1 MQFDIY
7 GDIAKR
13 TGGDIYLGVVGPVRT
28 GKSTFI
34 KRFMELLVMPRIK
47 DKNVK
52 TRTQDELPQ
61 SADGKT
67 IMTTEP
73 KFVPANAVE
82 VSIEKVSARMRLID
96 CVGFIVKDAL
106 GHSENGKPRMVKTPW
121 TDGEMPFEQAGE
133 LGTQKV
139 IRDHSTIGIVVT
151 TDGTVTDLGRSS
163 YIDAEEKVVA
173 ELKAIKKPFVI
184 VLNTK
189 TPNSVD
195 TENLRQS
202 LAEKYGV
209 PVVTSDVLN
218 AGENDFKNV
227 LAAVLYE
234 FPVKR
239 VDINVPKWMRTL
251 PAEHPVMKDVFDRL
265 TAATADVV
273 RLADYERVEKAFD
286 ECENI
291 QPMPDV
297 SVSAGDGVIAV
308 TLKAADGLFYKALSD
323 WSGIEIDDE
332 FKLISYVKRLAAAEK
347 DYEAIRVAMAEVDE
361 DGYGIVVPD
370 SSKIELMEPEICKK
384 GSQCDL
390 KLKASA
396 STYHILKVDVETE
409 MRPNV
414 GAGRE
419 SEYLVSEYEEDKNK
433 LWEANMFGKSL
444 SSLVKDDL
452 AQKVYN
458 MPADAR
464 DKMRRTV
471 TRIVNESKGGV
482 LCILL

>member
-52 TRTQDELPQ
+52 NRTQDELPQ

-82 VSIEKVSARMRLID
+82 VAIDKVSARMRLID

-121 TDGEMPFEQAGE
+121 TDGEMPFDQAGE

-139 IRDHSTIGIVVT
+139 IRDHSTIGVVVT

-163 YIDAEEKVVA
+163 YLEAEEKVVG
-173 ELKAIKKPFVI
+173 ELKAMNKPFVI

-202 LAEKYGV
+202 LTGKYGV
-209 PVVTSDVLN
+209 PVVTCDVLN
-218 AGENDFKNV
+218 AGENDFKNI
-227 LAAVLYE
+227 LSAVLYE

-239 VDINVPKWMRTL
+239 VDVNLPKWMRTL
-251 PAEHPVMKDVFDRL
+251 PSDGPVMQSVLERL
-265 TAATADVV
+265 FGATGEIA
-273 RLADYERVEKAFD
+273 RLADYEKVEKAFD
-286 ECENI
+286 DCEYI

-297 SVSAGDGVIAV
+297 TVSAGEGVISV
-308 TLKAADGLFYKALSD
+308 TLKAADGLFFKALSD
-323 WSGIEIDDE
+323 WSGIEIDDD

-347 DYEAIRVAMAEVDE
+347 DYEAIRSAMAEVDE
-361 DGYGIVVPD
+361 TGYGIVVPD
-370 SSKIELMEPEICKK
+370 STKIELQEPEFCKK
-384 GSQCDL
+384 GTQCDL
-390 KLKASA
+390 RLKASA
-396 STYHILKVDVETE
+396 STYHILKVDVATE

-419 SEYLVSEYEEDKNK
+419 SEYLIQEYENDKGK

-444 SSLVKDDL
+444 SSLVKDEL
-452 AQKVYN
+452 AQKVTN
-458 MPADAR
+458 MPDDAR
-464 DKMRRTV
+464 DKMRKTV
-471 TRIVNESKGGV
+471 TRIVNEGKGGV